1 MFKILRNGAVTV
13 LMVLMLSMIAE
24 AQQTTTAQAA
34 KRPEK
39 TVAELEQLVSEAY
52 QEKNWVRFYS
62 NSMKLNKQRPFVPA
76 YMINIVLA
84 SAALDQKRTA
94 YHYMLK
100 MQQQGLS
107 YDFNQ
112 YEETLPIRDTE
123 AYEYINDLMVK
134 AGDPSG
140 EGATFL
146 SLDLKPFDLGDIT
159 WDGSRERFLVG
170 TRADGKLLAVDDS
183 GKSDVL
189 LKADDENGLW
199 SIDGIAVDT
208 KKNRLW
214 IASSAT
220 PAFTAFVP
228 TDAGHGALFEF
239 ELDSLNLLER
249 YNLAV
254 DGLRHELGGVALTT
268 GGDVYV
274 VDRATPIIYRKAP
287 SGKKLEVF
295 AGGPQLVALTD
306 IAVTPDNSRV
316 FVADAVL
323 GILLIDPAAQRS
335 AMLAGPENLNLSG
348 IYGIQFSGEELVI
361 TQSGLSPER
370 IMRLQMNAEGTTVET
385 VSPMASG
392 LEGFDTP
399 GVGTIRGDSLYY
411 FANHGS
417 QDAEA
422 DLLLM
427 ATPLDAGNEVK
438 APDVRQFEEALRQ
451 KAKAG
456 EQ

>member
-1 MFKILRNGAVTV
+1 MFKKLRNGAVTV
-13 LMVLMLSMIAE
+13 LMVLMFSVTVQ
-24 AQQTTTAQAA
+24 AQQTTTEQAT

-52 QEKNWVRFYS
+52 QEKNWVRLYG
-62 NSMKLNKQRPFVPA
+62 NSTKLHKQRPFIPG

-84 SAALDQKRTA
+84 SAALDQRRTA

-112 YEETLPIRDTE
+112 YEETAPIRDTE
-123 AYEYINDLMVK
+123 AYEYINDLMIK

-140 EGATFL
+140 EGAKIL
-146 SLDLKPFDLGDIT
+146 RLDLKPFDLGDIA
-159 WDGSRERFLVG
+159 WDSSREQFLVG
-170 TRADGKLLAVDDS
+170 TRAEGTLLAVDDN
-183 GKSDVL
+183 GKSKVL
-189 LKADDENGLW
+189 LNADDENGLW
-199 SIDGIAVDT
+199 SIDGLAVDT
-208 KKNRLW
+208 GRNRLW

-220 PAFTAFVP
+220 PAFSRFVP

-239 ELDSLNLLER
+239 ELDSLNLVGR
-249 YNLAV
+249 YNLAI

-287 SGKKLEVF
+287 AGKKLEVF

-323 GILLIDPAAQRS
+323 GILLIDPTAQRS

-361 TQSGLSPER
+361 TQSGLSPQR
-370 IMRLQMNAEGTTVET
+370 IMRLKMNAEGTTVET

-399 GVGTIRGDSLYY
+399 GVGAIRGGSLYY
-411 FANHGS
+411 FANHGT
-417 QDAEA
+417 QDADA

-427 ATPLDAGNEVK
+427 ATPLAAGNEVK
-438 APDVRQFEEALRQ
+438 APDIRQFEEALRQ

>member
-1 MFKILRNGAVTV
+1 MFKILRNGAITV
-13 LMVLMLSMIAE
+13 LMVLMLSAIAE
-24 AQQTTTAQAA
+24 AQQTTTE
-34 KRPEK
+34 KTVKPTEK

-52 QEKNWVRFYS
+52 AAKNWVRVYS
-62 NSMKLNKQRPFVPA
+62 NSMKLHKQRPFVPG
-76 YMINIVLA
+76 YMVNIVLA

-112 YEETLPIRDTE
+112 YEETTAIRDTE

-140 EGATFL
+140 EGAKIL
-146 SLDLKPFDLGDIT
+146 SLNLKPLDLGDIA
-159 WDGSRERFLVG
+159 WDGSRDQFLVG
-170 TRADGKLLAVDDS
+170 TRLAGKLLAVGDNGQS
-183 GKSDVL
+183 EVL
-189 LKADDENGLW
+189 LEANDENGLW
-199 SIDGIAVDT
+199 SIDGLAVDT
-208 KKNRLW
+208 SRNRLW

-220 PAFTAFVP
+220 PAFVRFVP

-239 ELDSLNLLER
+239 ELDSLKPVGR

-254 DGLRHELGGVALTT
+254 DGLRHELGGVALTAA
-268 GGDVYV
+268 GDVYV
-274 VDRATPIIYRKAP
+274 VDRATPIIYRKAAA
-287 SGKKLEVF
+287 GKRLEVF

-323 GILLIDPAAQRS
+323 GILLIDPGAQRS
-335 AMLAGPENLNLSG
+335 AMLSGPENLNLFG
-348 IYGIQFSGEELVI
+348 IYGIQFSGEELVV
-361 TQSGLSPER
+361 TQSGLSPQR

-392 LEGFDTP
+392 IEGFDTP
-399 GVGTIRGDSLYY
+399 GVGTIRGGSLYY

-417 QDAEA
+417 PDADA
-422 DLLLM
+422 DLVLM
-427 ATPLDAGNEVK
+427 ATPLAAGNEVK
-438 APDVRQFEEALRQ
+438 APDLRQFEEALR
-451 KAKAG
+451 KKAG